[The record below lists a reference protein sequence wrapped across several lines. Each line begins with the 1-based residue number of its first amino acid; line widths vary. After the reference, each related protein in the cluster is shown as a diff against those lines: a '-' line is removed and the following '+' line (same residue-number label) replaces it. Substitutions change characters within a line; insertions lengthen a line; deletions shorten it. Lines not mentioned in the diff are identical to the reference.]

1 MPAPRCAPA
10 DLQAGLERGLR
21 AALAPQEAE
30 RALAVLG
37 GQVAQHAQVALPPGR
52 ARVQDVRQEG
62 QQAAPQGRASRA
74 FRNP

>member
-1 MPAPRCAPA
+1 MQVPRCAPA

-30 RALAVLG
+30 GALAVLG
-37 GQVAQHAQVALPPGR
+37 CQVAQHGQVALPPRR

-62 QQAAPQGRASRA
+62 
-74 FRNP
+74 